1 MENEL
6 KNDLIA
12 SWNESEELLTSFLE
26 LSNEDIIENKQSLI
40 DRVEKIQHWIGKY
53 VTEND
58 IIQTL

>member
-26 LSNEDIIENKQSLI
+26 LSNEDIIENKQ
-40 DRVEKIQHWIGKY
+40 IGRAH
-53 VTEND
+53 V
-58 IIQTL
+58 